1 MKPRLIVA
9 LIALVVVS
17 GSAVELFGQKTKK
30 VKEKRYETVVKQNL
44 KDYAGT
50 YIGIEPD
57 YVVEIRVT
65 PDGRLLVN
73 SLEDGQSVTLSNVK
87 VTGARLTADK
97 IYSGGRS
104 GKFQGTFKNCI
115 LNGET
120 FFGIHV
126 EGLNIRLNGDITLDS
141 VFYRRK

>member
-1 MKPRLIVA
+1 MLALVA
-9 LIALVVVS
+9 LVFVS
-17 GSAVELFGQKTKK
+17 GAAVELFGQKTKK

-57 YVVEIRVT
+57 YVVEIQVT
-65 PDGRLLVN
+65 PDGRLKVN
-73 SLEDGQSVTLSNVK
+73 SLEDGRSVTFSNIK

-104 GKFQGTFKNCI
+104 EKFEGTFKNCI

-120 FFGIHV
+120 FFGILV
-126 EGLNIRLNGDITLDS
+126 EGLDIRLDGDITLDT